1 MHASRVEVTG
11 IEFLTGLP
19 RLRAHG
25 RHRRTR
31 QRPRGMVKMIVTVTC
46 AAMFIVM
53 PNPGWAGR
61 ADTVT
66 RHAPVARTGH
76 STLEDYARVLRSW
89 ER

>member
-1 MHASRVEVTG
+1 MHASGVQVTG
-11 IEFLTGLP
+11 MDVLTGLP

-25 RHRRTR
+25 RHRRAR
-31 QRPRGMVKMIVTVTC
+31 PRPRGMVKMIVTVTC

-53 PNPGWAGR
+53 PNPGWTGR

-66 RHAPVARTGH
+66 RHAPVAKTAH
-76 STLEDYARVLRSW
+76 SVLEDYARVLRSW